1 MRYLFLSSLFFLSI
15 QSFSQV
21 EESKLGSWY
30 MYFYNVNFEESNFG
44 LQGDIQYRSW
54 NTIEDLEQLMLR
66 SGVTYRTNDS
76 SVLFT
81 LGYANITSGAPGESN
96 ITVNESRVYQ
106 EALFGQKI
114 MQRVHLT
121 HRFRYEQRWI
131 EDQDFRTRLRYSFS
145 MNIGLN
151 SKELVTKSF
160 YAAFYNELFVNGERN
175 NGLAEVE
182 LFDRNRTYFGLG
194 YILSKSSKVQLGWM
208 RQETETFTKNQLQF
222 SLHQN
227 LNF

>member
-1 MRYLFLSSLFFLSI
+1 MKYLFLSSLLFLSI
-15 QSFSQV
+15 HSFSQI

-131 EDQDFRTRLRYSFS
+131 ENQDFRTRLRYSFS

-151 SKELVTKSF
+151 SKELVPKSF